1 MNSIEDLYL
10 VGQVQA
16 AALLASLHLLKR
28 RSEIAA
34 NDAESEAPNAGIEL
48 VSTVP
53 QGPGRETETEYI
65 NKQQDKSKK
74 QTSRCINGHGI
85 IC

>member
-1 MNSIEDLYL
+1 LNSIEDLYL
-10 VGQVQA
+10 VGQVQV

-48 VSTVP
+48 ASTVP
-53 QGPGRETETEYI
+53 QGPGRETENI
-65 NKQQDKSKK
+65 
-74 QTSRCINGHGI
+74 
-85 IC
+85 